1 MPRVVKP
8 AAIRR
13 PEILE
18 AAFGMFLD
26 KGFENTSLNEIIAKA
41 GLSKGMFYHHF
52 ESKEAL
58 LEALFERKADETFAQ
73 LEPILAA
80 PDLGPIE
87 RLQQILDFG
96 AELKLRDVSVT
107 REGLASLFRPESR
120 QLYERF
126 SAAWLERMRPILTAI
141 IAEGADSGLFETD
154 DAEGVADLVLQ
165 SKLGTAYLLARGM
178 KATSRKE
185 RDAAAD
191 ALEKRLK
198 FHVVALGRVLNVAD
212 ETFKAPAG
220 FARRFMKGLNPLELR
235 QKG

>member
-13 PEILE
+13 PEIVE
-18 AAFGMFLD
+18 AAFGMFLE

-80 PDLGPIE
+80 RDVGPIA

-96 AELKLRDVSVT
+96 AELKLRDARVT

-120 QLYERF
+120 HIYERF
-126 SAAWLERMRPILTAI
+126 SAAWLERMRPILTDI
-141 IAEGADSGLFETD
+141 IAEGTNSGVFETD
-154 DAEGVADLVLQ
+154 DPEGVADLVLQ
-165 SKLGTAYLLARGM
+165 SKLGTAYLLAQGM
-178 KATSRKE
+178 KTTGRKE
-185 RDAAAD
+185 RNAAAD
-191 ALEKRLK
+191 RLEKRLK
-198 FHVVALGRVLNVAD
+198 FHAVALGRVLKLDD

-220 FARRFMKGLNPLELR
+220 FARKFMKGLNPLENR
-235 QKG
+235 RKG